1 MIRKDDLL
9 VRIIECENQIEFLEG
24 DNEALA
30 KKIKKLEKAVKDLSK
45 DEG

>member
-9 VRIIECENQIEFLEG
+9 VRIIECENQIEFLEQ
-24 DNEALA
+24 DNEALT